1 MANRVLLGKRGSEH
15 GVFVSKSGVDVTD
28 SSSTTPLAFDSNA
41 IASLLVH
48 SFGQGILVP
57 EEPAN
62 ASFVFDG
69 VTYTA
74 HEVEI
79 AHGLG
84 YTPAFAARWCTADD
98 ISSGVAQRVWSPHFF
113 QITER
118 DTSGSGGGGGG
129 FPPPSGPDPT
139 DLSAT
144 SGMTAFADS
153 TNITLKNKG
162 TLGLNTTVTDFEDS
176 AVYFYSYVIFS
187 EENFLGGGSL

>member
-1 MANRVLLGKRGSEH
+1 MANRVLLGKRGREH

-48 SFGQGILVP
+48 SFGQGVLVP
-57 EEPAN
+57 EEPTN
-62 ASFVFDG
+62 ASHTFGG

-74 HEVEI
+74 HEVDI

-84 YTPAFAARWCTADD
+84 YAPAFAARWCTADD

-113 QITER
+113 QITE
-118 DTSGSGGGGGG
+118 SGNSGGGGGG
-129 FPPPSGPDPT
+129 VPPLGPEPEDV
-139 DLSAT
+139 SAN

-162 TLGLNTTVTDFEDS
+162 SLGFNTTVSSFNQS

>member
-28 SSSTTPLAFDSNA
+28 STSTTPLSFDSNA

-62 ASFVFDG
+62 ASYSFGG

-74 HEVEI
+74 HEIDI

-84 YTPAFAARWCTADD
+84 YAPAFAARWCTADD

-113 QITER
+113 QRIDPAPT
-118 DTSGSGGGGGG
+118 GGGGGG
-129 FPPPSGPDPT
+129 DNNPPAGPDAS
-139 DLSAT
+139 DIGAE

-153 TNITLKNKG
+153 TNLTLKNKSS
-162 TLGLNTTVTDFEDS
+162 LGINTTVTDFEDS

>member
-1 MANRVLLGKRGSEH
+1 MAKRVLVGKRGNDF
-15 GVFVSKSGVDVTD
+15 GVFVSKSGVDVTN

-62 ASFVFDG
+62 ASFTFGG

-74 HEVEI
+74 HEVDI

-98 ISSGVAQRVWSPHFF
+98 ISSGVAQRVWTPHFF
-113 QITER
+113 QITEE
-118 DTSGSGGGGGG
+118 DTSGGGGQ
-129 FPPPSGPDPT
+129 PLGPDAE
-139 DLSAT
+139 DVSAE

-153 TNITLKNKG
+153 TNITLKNRG
-162 TLGLNTTVTDFEDS
+162 SLGLNTSVSSFNQS

>member
-57 EEPAN
+57 ENPTN
-62 ASFVFDG
+62 ATFVFDG
-69 VTYTA
+69 VSYAA
-74 HEVEI
+74 HEVNI

-98 ISSGVAQRVWSPHFF
+98 ISSGVAQRVWTPHFF
-113 QITER
+113 QITQR
-118 DTSGSGGGGGG
+118 DNSGGGGQ
-129 FPPPSGPDPT
+129 PQGPDPT
-139 DLSAT
+139 DLSAE

-153 TNITLKNKG
+153 TNLTLKNKSS
-162 TLGLNTTVTDFEDS
+162 LGFNTTVSDFEDS

>member
-1 MANRVLLGKRGSEH
+1 MANRVLLGKRGSDH
-15 GVFVSKSGVDVTD
+15 GLFVSKSGVDVTN

-62 ASFVFDG
+62 ASFSFGG

-74 HEVEI
+74 HEVDI

-98 ISSGVAQRVWSPHFF
+98 ISSGVAQRVWTPHFF
-113 QITER
+113 QITEE
-118 DTSGSGGGGGG
+118 DTSGGGGGG
-129 FPPPSGPDPT
+129 GLPPPAGPDAE
-139 DLSAT
+139 DVSAE

-153 TNITLKNKG
+153 TNITLKNRG
-162 TLGLNTTVTDFEDS
+162 SLGLNTSVSSFNQS